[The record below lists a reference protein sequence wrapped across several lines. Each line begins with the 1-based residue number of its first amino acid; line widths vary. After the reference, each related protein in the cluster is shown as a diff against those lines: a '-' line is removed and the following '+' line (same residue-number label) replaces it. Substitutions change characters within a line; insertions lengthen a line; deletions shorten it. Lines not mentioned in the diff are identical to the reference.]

1 MSETDDGFKVK
12 LQLWG
17 TVLTTLVTFGTIG
30 YTLVSEI
37 HSIRNEISIIRER
50 QNTNTEA
57 IAKFI
62 APGPRFTA
70 QDGDKLRSEL
80 EKTTDRVRLLEN
92 KVIIIEDRAG
102 RRQ

>member
-1 MSETDDGFKVK
+1 MSEINDGFKVK

-30 YTLVSEI
+30 YTLVSET

-57 IAKFI
+57 ITKFI
-62 APGPRFTA
+62 APGARFTA
-70 QDGDKLRSEL
+70 QDGNKLHSDI
-80 EKTTDRVRLLEN
+80 EKTAERVRLLEN
-92 KVIIIEDRAG
+92 KVIVLEDRAG

>member
-1 MSETDDGFKVK
+1 MPDDNDDFKTK

-30 YTLVSEI
+30 YTLVSEL
-37 HSIRNEISIIRER
+37 HSIRNEIAIIRER
-50 QNTNTEA
+50 QNANTEA
-57 IAKFI
+57 IVRFS

-80 EKTTDRVRLLEN
+80 DKTTDRLRVLEN
-92 KVIIIEDRAG
+92 KVIVIEDRAG
-102 RRQ
+102 RR